1 MMESVRARL
10 EMLPPEDSF
19 ESFFLN
25 SYPRI
30 FGLLFRMT
38 GNRMEAEDIAQEVF
52 RKFWQNPPA
61 DSSNHSGWVYR
72 VAIRLGYNALR
83 SSKRRAHYEQQA
95 ELSVVSEENANAAV
109 EREEVRK
116 VLRQIS
122 DRSAQILMLHHSGF
136 SYKEIAEA
144 LQISPNSVGTLL
156 ARAEK
161 EFEQKWEAQKNAS
174 R

>member
-1 MMESVRARL
+1 MERMSTQL

-19 ESFFLN
+19 ESLFLN
-25 SYPRI
+25 NYQRV
-30 FGLLFRMT
+30 FRLLYRMT
-38 GNRMEAEDIAQEVF
+38 GNRMEAEDLAQEVF
-52 RKFWQNPPA
+52 RKLWQTPPA
-61 DSSNHSGWVYR
+61 DFSKQAGWLYR

-83 SSKRRAHYEQQA
+83 SSKRRTHYEQQVQ
-95 ELSVVSEENANAAV
+95 LNVVSEENANTAI
-109 EREEVRK
+109 EREEVRR

-122 DRSAQILMLHHSGF
+122 ERSAQLLMLHHSGF

-144 LQISPNSVGTLL
+144 LQISPNSVGTIL

-161 EFEQKWEAQKNAS
+161 EFEQKWEAQNAS

>member
-1 MMESVRARL
+1 MERMSTQL

-19 ESFFLN
+19 ESLFLN
-25 SYPRI
+25 NYQRV
-30 FGLLFRMT
+30 FRLLYRMT
-38 GNRMEAEDIAQEVF
+38 GNRMEAEDLAQEVF
-52 RKFWQNPPA
+52 RKLWQTPPA
-61 DSSNHSGWVYR
+61 DFSNHAGWLYR

-83 SSKRRAHYEQQA
+83 SSKRRTHYEQQVQ
-95 ELSVVSEENANAAV
+95 LNVVSEENANTAI
-109 EREEVRK
+109 EREEVRR

-122 DRSAQILMLHHSGF
+122 ERSAQLLMLHHSGF

-144 LQISPNSVGTLL
+144 LQISPNSVGTIL

-161 EFEQKWEAQKNAS
+161 EFEQKWEAQNAS